1 MSRTRIVKGTYTKIS
16 QEGHSMYSNEN
27 IITTAGNSITE
38 TGVKDGVSY
47 GIPKYAPGI
56 ELPAKCLVQF
66 RAKDHWKGE
75 DYGFDWMR
83 LGETSNF
90 GDKNYKE
97 VVAEQYKKS
106 KDKKDKAFTTLET
119 DPNEYEG
126 DFKTSSSLFARLRNE
141 YGVYS
146 IPWKKKADGSA
157 EDYFCSWLSLYPSQI
172 KDESG
177 NLTASGFSNTKAL
190 LSLIVEVDEEPQI
203 LIFKE
208 NPHFKIDPMEITTK
222 SKGKHDL
229 KDYVTIECLEEF
241 FVDQDIEVYAVSKN
255 EEGKELEQL
264 AGKLKVWAND
274 ASKRKKAKAL
284 LVEIKT
290 PEIILT
296 KGERKGMAS
305 GQKELFEKYLRH
317 ALIEIEV
324 ETYSLDLS
332 SDSNLQSGGKYVE
345 GRNILAYYD
354 NEKHI
359 PSAHVKGYM
368 NLAFY
373 LNGKLKEDLKNKK
386 ENEYKYSKYFVAFYL
401 GENGGCMDKSNAYK
415 GLNGYALNDFVILF
429 PGKSNETAAHEF
441 LHTKGIPHSFTNN
454 AADSN
459 AEYTY
464 IYGMTENIMD
474 YSHINEKLRYSLW
487 KWQWQKTNSKITN
500 L

>member
-27 IITTAGNSITE
+27 IITIAGNSITE

-157 EDYFCSWLSLYPSQI
+157 EDYFCSWLSLYPAGI

-208 NPHFKIDPMEITTK
+208 NPHFKINPMEITTK

-241 FVDQDIEVYAVSKN
+241 SADQDIEVYAVSKN
-255 EEGKELEQL
+255 EEGKEVEQL
-264 AGKLKVWAND
+264 VGKLKVWAND
-274 ASKRKKAKAL
+274 TAKRKKTKVL
-284 LVEIKT
+284 LVETQLPVISTGK
-290 PEIILT
+290 
-296 KGERKGMAS
+296 KGNS
-305 GQKELFEKYLRH
+305 LGQKELFEKYLNQ
-317 ALIEIEV
+317 ALIEVDV

-332 SDSNLQSGGKYVE
+332 SDVNLQPGGKYVD
-345 GRNILAYYD
+345 NSKILAYYED
-354 NEKHI
+354 ENLI
-359 PSAHVKGYM
+359 PAAHAPGYL
-368 NLAFY
+368 NLVFY
-373 LNGKLKEDLKNKK
+373 LNGKLKEDLKAKG
-386 ENEYKYSKYFVAFYL
+386 ENEYKYSKHFVAFYL
-401 GENGGCMDKSNAYK
+401 GEKGCEKRKSGAYK
-415 GLNGYALNDFVILF
+415 GLNGYAISDFVVLF
-429 PGKSNETAAHEF
+429 SGKSDETPAHEF
-441 LHTKGIPHSFTNN
+441 LHTKGVPHSFTNS

-464 IYGMTENIMD
+464 IYGQTENIMD
-474 YSHINEKLRYSLW
+474 YSHINEKPRYSLW
-487 KWQWQKTNSKITN
+487 KWQWQKANSKITN

>member
-27 IITTAGNSITE
+27 IITTAGNLITE

-56 ELPAKCLVQF
+56 KLPAKCVVQF
-66 RAKDHWKGE
+66 RPKDHWKGE
-75 DYGFDWMR
+75 EYGFDWMR

-90 GDKNYKE
+90 GDKNYKD

-172 KDESG
+172 KDETG
-177 NLTASGFSNTKAL
+177 TLKASGFSNTKAL
-190 LSLIVEVDEEPQI
+190 LSLVVEVDEEPKT
-203 LIFKE
+203 LKFKE
-208 NPHFKIDPMEITTK
+208 HPHFKIDPMEIATK
-222 SKGKHDL
+222 SKGTHDL

-241 FVDQDIEVYAVSKN
+241 SVDQDIEVYAVSKN
-255 EEGKELEQL
+255 EEGKEVEQL

-274 ASKRKKAKAL
+274 TSKRKKAKVL

-290 PEIILT
+290 PPISSSVENQGDKT
-296 KGERKGMAS
+296 
-305 GQKELFEKYLRH
+305 GQEELFEKYLNQ
-317 ALIEIEV
+317 ALIEVDI
-324 ETYSLDLS
+324 ETYFLDASLDT
-332 SDSNLQSGGKYVE
+332 NLKPGGKYVD
-345 GRNILAYYD
+345 GSRILAYYED
-354 NEKHI
+354 ESLI
-359 PSAHVKGYM
+359 PSAYAQGYL
-368 NLAFY
+368 NLIFY
-373 LNGKLKEDLKNKK
+373 LNGKLKEDLKVKG
-386 ENEYKYSKYFVAFYL
+386 ENEYKYSKHFVAFYL
-401 GENGGCMDKSNAYK
+401 GEKGCEKRKSGTYK
-415 GLNGYALNDFVILF
+415 GLNGYAISDFVVLF
-429 PGKSNETAAHEF
+429 SGKSDETPSHEF
-441 LHTKGIPHSFTNN
+441 LHTKGLPHSFTNSV
-454 AADSN
+454 ADTN

-474 YSHINEKLRYSLW
+474 YSHINEKPRYSLW
-487 KWQWQKTNSKITN
+487 KWQWQKANSKITN